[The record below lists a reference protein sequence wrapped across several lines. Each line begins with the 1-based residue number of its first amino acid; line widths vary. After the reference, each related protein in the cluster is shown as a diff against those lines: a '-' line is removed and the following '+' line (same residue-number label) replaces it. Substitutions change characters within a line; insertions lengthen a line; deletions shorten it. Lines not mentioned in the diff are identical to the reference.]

1 MSLLFLFFSKIYLE
15 IYELIILLILAL
27 FIVLFVIVL
36 YNQYYKKIQE
46 ENDLRH
52 QQELQFQ
59 TEVRTLAIKTQ
70 EEERKRI
77 ARTLHDE
84 IGNKLQ
90 VLKLNLISERERID
104 SVQFAGLTEKVELL
118 IDSAREISHR
128 MYPVNLEYFG
138 LKLTLE
144 EMRENLVGYDLEL
157 ILLRPYQERPI
168 EFEVQIYRIILEFV
182 SNTIKHAKADKIS
195 IQIREGL
202 NSLCILL
209 KDNGVGFSLEK
220 GNGMGV
226 SNMSNRVDL
235 LHGHSKL
242 SSFPNKGT
250 RLIMVFPKSN

>member
-27 FIVLFVIVL
+27 FIVLFMIVL

-59 TEVRTLAIKTQ
+59 TEVRALAIRTQ

-104 SVQFAGLTEKVELL
+104 SVQFAGLNEKVELL

-138 LKLTLE
+138 LMLTLE

-157 ILLRPYQERPI
+157 VHLRPYQERPI

-182 SNTIKHAKADKIS
+182 SNTIKHAQADKIT

-202 NSLCILL
+202 ESLCVLL

-226 SNMSNRVDL
+226 SNMSNRVEL
-235 LHGHSKL
+235 LYGQSKL
-242 SSFPNKGT
+242 SSSPNKGT
-250 RLIMVFPKSN
+250 RFIMVFPKSN

>member
-59 TEVRTLAIKTQ
+59 TEVRALAIRTQ

-104 SVQFAGLTEKVELL
+104 SVQFAGLNEKVELL

-138 LKLTLE
+138 LMLTLE

-157 ILLRPYQERPI
+157 VHLRPYQERPI

-182 SNTIKHAKADKIS
+182 SNTIKHAQADKIT

-202 NSLCILL
+202 ESLCVLL

-226 SNMSNRVDL
+226 SNMSNRVEL
-235 LHGHSKL
+235 LHGQSKL
-242 SSFPNKGT
+242 SSSPNKGT
-250 RLIMVFPKSN
+250 RFIMVFPKSN